1 MTKKLSFKIEGQ
13 ENVSW
18 VEKTHA
24 EVYRK
29 FWNYFKELDLVKT
42 IETIEIC
49 ELRTSTE
56 PVFVAK
62 NGSKKK
68 HVQITEN
75 LWIYSHL
82 TPKAMEKQYEKFL
95 KGWKGEIAAPI
106 DDVTAMPE
114 TNDDLTAI
122 NNAIDTELELLNGQE
137 TVENETVYGPIEN
150 TVETEADEPETVI
163 ELTAEEIAKNELAME
178 HYGVEFVNLIPVQKG
193 KITKMYKKSLTAQET
208 SETQDEMDLPQM

>member
-1 MTKKLSFKIEGQ
+1 MTKKLQFKIEGQ
-13 ENVSW
+13 EQINW

-24 EVYRK
+24 EVFRK
-29 FWNYFKELDLVKT
+29 FWNYFKELDIVKT

-49 ELRTSTE
+49 ELRTANE

-68 HVQITEN
+68 HVQITEH

-95 KGWKGEIAAPI
+95 KGWNGEIAAPSV

-114 TNDDLTAI
+114 TNDDLSVI
-122 NNAIDTELELLNGQE
+122 NAAIDQEIAILNA
-137 TVENETVYGPIEN
+137 YGPQENVEPEIIEP
-150 TVETEADEPETVI
+150 EEIETVI
-163 ELTAEEIAKNELAME
+163 EKTAIEIAKDELAME
-178 HYGVEFVNLIPVQKG
+178 HYGVEFVNLIPVQKT
-193 KITKMYKKSLTAQET
+193 KITKMYNKSLTAEET

>member
-1 MTKKLSFKIEGQ
+1 MTKKLQFKIEGQ
-13 ENVSW
+13 EQINW

-24 EVYRK
+24 EVFRK
-29 FWNYFKELDLVKT
+29 FWNYFKELDIVKT

-49 ELRTSTE
+49 ELRTANE

-68 HVQITEN
+68 HVQITEH

-95 KGWKGEIAAPI
+95 KGWKGEIAAPSV

-114 TNDDLTAI
+114 TEDDLSVI
-122 NNAIDTELELLNGQE
+122 NAAIDQEIEILNA
-137 TVENETVYGPIEN
+137 YGPQEYVEPEIIEP
-150 TVETEADEPETVI
+150 EEIETVI
-163 ELTAEEIAKNELAME
+163 ELTAEEIAKNELAQE
-178 HYGVEFVNLIPVQKG
+178 EYGVNFADLIPTQKG
-193 KITKMYKKSLTAQET
+193 KITKLYKKSLTTESQE
-208 SETQDEMDLPQM
+208 EMDLPQM